1 MRRFRHSI
9 WKATPLAASVL
20 KERFKATLKQRQRC
34 LRVES
39 RAREV
44 KVMGE
49 PLASQ
54 QVTQVP
60 TKQGSSGNGESLS
73 WSCEERPQ
81 HRPCP
86 RSNSSGRPHMSASS
100 VYFPSKSICQGP
112 QWQLVSWTTTT
123 TKLFFVCKVLRLIS
137 IRSSR
142 ANSTSVPT
150 KFGGVQGFL

>member
-1 MRRFRHSI
+1 MP
-9 WKATPLAASVL
+9 PLL
-20 KERFKATLKQRQRC
+20 KERFKATLKRGQGC
-34 LRVES
+34 LRVEP

-44 KVMGE
+44 KEMGN

-60 TKQGSSGNGESLS
+60 TKQWSSGNRESLS
-73 WSCEERPQ
+73 WSCEERRQ

-86 RSNSSGRPHMSASS
+86 RSTSLGRPHMSASS
-100 VYFPSKSICQGP
+100 VYCPSKSICQGP
-112 QWQLVSWTTTT
+112 QGQLVRWTTTT

-137 IRSSR
+137 ILSSQ

-150 KFGGVQGFL
+150 KSGGVQGFL